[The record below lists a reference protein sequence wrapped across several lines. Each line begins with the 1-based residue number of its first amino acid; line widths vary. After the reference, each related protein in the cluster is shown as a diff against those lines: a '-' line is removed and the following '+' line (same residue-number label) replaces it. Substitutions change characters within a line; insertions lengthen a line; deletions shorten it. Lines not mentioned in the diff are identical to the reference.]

1 MYKKNVT
8 VNKTYT
14 LQNEMAL
21 VPMKPIFLKK
31 LVPTNLKS
39 YMGIKGPFSL
49 AGTVCHC
56 VLL

>member
-39 YMGIKGPFSL
+39 YMGIKF
-49 AGTVCHC
+49 TKNIYI
-56 VLL
+56 